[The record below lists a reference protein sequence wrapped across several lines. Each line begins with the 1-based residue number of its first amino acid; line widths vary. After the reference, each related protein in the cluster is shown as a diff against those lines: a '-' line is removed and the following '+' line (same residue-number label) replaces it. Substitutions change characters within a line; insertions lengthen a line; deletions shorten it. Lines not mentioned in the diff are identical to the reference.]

1 MLLLSTAKEL
11 LPTAPTPHV
20 CPLARAWDRLATFG
34 GSWGPARWK
43 SWASGLLVSALTAA
57 AAVAISS
64 LWACAST
71 LLVAIVL
78 GVLLHNLLP
87 VPRSLQPGFD
97 FAAKTSLSAGVILLG
112 YQLLMTNALSWG
124 AGTILAVVFIVGLGV
139 AGTMLVGRWLGV
151 SHT

>member
-34 GSWGPARWK
+34 GNWGPARWK
-43 SWASGLLVSALTAA
+43 SWASGLLVSAL
-57 AAVAISS
+57 
-64 LWACAST
+64 AST

-78 GVLLHNLLP
+78 GVLLRNLLP

-97 FAAKTSLSAGVILLG
+97 FAAKILLRAGVILLG